1 MEPHASYRIR
11 LYDGQEITARF
22 IRSEQLPNEIQ
33 VRDKFVIGR
42 TITIKIAR
50 FDYSVIEKTQPSSG

>member
-11 LYDGQEITARF
+11 FYDGQEITARF
-22 IRSEQLPNEIQ
+22 IRSEQLSNEIQ
-33 VRDKFVIGR
+33 MRDKFVIGR

-50 FDYSVIEKTQPSSG
+50 FDYSVIEKIQPSSG